1 MAHCDM
7 TIDFSFL
14 SDDATRQRIAEKASR
29 DIALA
34 FDRRMM
40 AASTPAEF
48 ERELSAEDM
57 VHRGNRAALGR
68 HLDAQLM
75 AAAAIPVGDA
85 QEVDSDAG
93 TKFYGP
99 LGGMKPGRTFRAS
112 EGWEAP
118 RVDPMCAAMSQ
129 PRFGMFPPGTKASVI
144 RWPDLDDAPAKR
156 CLADDLATRDFFE
169 RGPAPAE
176 VPERAPERAKPPL
189 AGFDVVHEGRW
200 HLS

>member
-1 MAHCDM
+1 M
-7 TIDFSFL
+7 TQFETGDTLHYDFDARQITHTRDGKAL
-14 SDDATRQRIAEKASR
+14 SCVPLHQPSGARYT
-29 DIALA
+29 
-34 FDRRMM
+34 
-40 AASTPAEF
+40 ASTPAEF
-48 ERELSAEDM
+48 ERELSAE
-57 VHRGNRAALGR
+57 GRAGR
-68 HLDAQLM
+68 DSLSEWPGTFTECST
-75 AAAAIPVGDA
+75 AIPVGDA
-85 QEVDSDAG
+85 QEVDFDAG

-189 AGFDVVHEGRW
+189 AGFDVAHEGRW